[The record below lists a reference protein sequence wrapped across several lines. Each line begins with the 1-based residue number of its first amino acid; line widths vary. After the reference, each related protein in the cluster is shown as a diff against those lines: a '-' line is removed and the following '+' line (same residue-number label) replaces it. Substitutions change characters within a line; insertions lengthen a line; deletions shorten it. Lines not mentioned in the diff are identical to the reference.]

1 MMSLKAVTGLSI
13 LVVSLSIKACGTDNK
28 AMEPAQATREE
39 STTAEETVTNDIGE
53 KRIEED
59 TSQAQEDKESETPE
73 ISVPIKEE
81 VLAMRETVLEGMS
94 EDEIARL
101 TENIKVANLRMES
114 AYLND
119 NIFGKLADKNSEY
132 WQYFDQEGDIEFYG
146 NNDEPEVVYNRFDGE
161 NFVNLI
167 SDMMGSVQNEKL
179 QADLQQLIDL
189 TELATRT
196 HEVEYANEIYKILH
210 DMDYFLLRYGME
222 DVGKYTRDVGV
233 VAKYYGVLTVY
244 KDTSFEGMEDAVYQS
259 LIREMLETGV
269 FPETDGAMYD
279 GMPYENHYAIMDID
293 GDGKEELLLD
303 FGNASCM
310 AGMVLYVYDYDR
322 ETEKVYIEYGGWPDI
337 TVYDNGYLK
346 VEASHNHGRSSLEDF
361 WPYYLFQYNAQ
372 TDKYENVANIDAW
385 QYQKSEDSEPD
396 AEFPKDKDLDG
407 DGVVYYDN
415 TQYDKPAM
423 IMDKAEYETWCGQ
436 YNQGNEKKITW
447 YPIISEERYDELFP
461 SQAVG

>member
-13 LVVSLSIKACGTDNK
+13 LVVSLSITACGTDNK
-28 AMEPAQATREE
+28 ATEPAQATREE
-39 STTAEETVTNDIGE
+39 STTAEETVTSEEAANGKAGE
-53 KRIEED
+53 QRIEED
-59 TSQAQEDKESETPE
+59 TSQAQEDEESETPE
-73 ISVPIKEE
+73 ISVPTKEE

-114 AYLND
+114 AYLNN

-161 NFVNLI
+161 NFVNLV

-179 QADLQQLIDL
+179 LADLQQLIDL

-222 DVGKYTRDVGV
+222 D
-233 VAKYYGVLTVY
+233 
-244 KDTSFEGMEDAVYQS
+244 AVYQN

-303 FGNASCM
+303 FGNTRSQ
-310 AGMVLYVYDYDR
+310 R
-322 ETEKVYIEYGGWPDI
+322 
-337 TVYDNGYLK
+337 TVSRMWN
-346 VEASHNHGRSSLEDF
+346 SRR
-361 WPYYLFQYNAQ
+361 
-372 TDKYENVANIDAW
+372 IR
-385 QYQKSEDSEPD
+385 
-396 AEFPKDKDLDG
+396 
-407 DGVVYYDN
+407 
-415 TQYDKPAM
+415 
-423 IMDKAEYETWCGQ
+423 I
-436 YNQGNEKKITW
+436 
-447 YPIISEERYDELFP
+447 
-461 SQAVG
+461 

>member
-1 MMSLKAVTGLSI
+1 MM
-13 LVVSLSIKACGTDNK
+13 
-28 AMEPAQATREE
+28 
-39 STTAEETVTNDIGE
+39 
-53 KRIEED
+53 
-59 TSQAQEDKESETPE
+59 ETPE
-73 ISVPIKEE
+73 ISVPTKEE

-114 AYLND
+114 AYLNN

-161 NFVNLI
+161 NFVNLV

-179 QADLQQLIDL
+179 LADLQQLIDL

-222 DVGKYTRDVGV
+222 D
-233 VAKYYGVLTVY
+233 
-244 KDTSFEGMEDAVYQS
+244 AVYQN

-303 FGNASCM
+303 FGNTRSQ
-310 AGMVLYVYDYDR
+310 R
-322 ETEKVYIEYGGWPDI
+322 
-337 TVYDNGYLK
+337 TVSRMWN
-346 VEASHNHGRSSLEDF
+346 SRR
-361 WPYYLFQYNAQ
+361 
-372 TDKYENVANIDAW
+372 IR
-385 QYQKSEDSEPD
+385 
-396 AEFPKDKDLDG
+396 
-407 DGVVYYDN
+407 
-415 TQYDKPAM
+415 
-423 IMDKAEYETWCGQ
+423 I
-436 YNQGNEKKITW
+436 
-447 YPIISEERYDELFP
+447 
-461 SQAVG
+461 